1 MRGVCKVK
9 DKKLWEV
16 NYQNKAK
23 GVAFR
28 KYLNTEQEAIELRK
42 KWEKE
47 YGQVKIGKKGGKGA
61 IRKDYRGKKIGNFL
75 IIDYVPEYHNHRKV
89 LVKNLIT
96 NEFQERTLENITSG
110 RSTGV
115 PRSIANREAHKHEGV
130 GACFIK
136 PSNKWEARIKING
149 KQKYLGRFLTR
160 EEAIAARKQA
170 EQKYFKTLDDAI
182 AYKHEFLKEHGLTE

>member
-1 MRGVCKVK
+1 MRGVSKQGK
-9 DKKLWEV
+9 YWKA

-23 GVAFR
+23 GVAFE

-47 YGQVKIGKKGGKGA
+47 YGQFKRGGKGA

-75 IIDYVPEYHNHRKV
+75 IIDYVPENHEKV

-96 NEFQERTLENITSG
+96 NEFQERILKHITSG
-110 RSTGV
+110 RSTGI

-130 GACFIK
+130 GTYFRK

-149 KQKYLGRFLTR
+149 KQKFLGCFLTQ
-160 EEAIAARKQA
+160 EEAIAARKTA
-170 EQKYFKTLDDAI
+170 EQKYFN
-182 AYKHEFLKEHGLTE
+182 